1 MTAGISSMT
10 GFARVEADAGGA
22 RLRWE
27 IRSVN
32 HRYLDLQLRLPD
44 GLRGIEEDCRSIVKA
59 GASRG
64 KVDAALNIS
73 LDAAA
78 LPMPELN
85 LERAKQVIKQAEQVG
100 AEIEAAAD
108 LDPLKILRWPGV
120 LREAQQEELDWLFPA
135 AKEILAQTVDE
146 FCAARRREGE
156 KIQALL
162 EGRCEEILERVA
174 AVRERLPLVLEE
186 IRKRLL
192 ERIQA
197 VAQGTDPE
205 RLEQEIALVAQKL
218 DVSEELERLEA
229 HVAEVRSA
237 LEKDEAVGR
246 RLDFLMQELNREAN
260 TLASKSAD
268 AETTRHAVDLK
279 VIIEQMREQVQN
291 VE

>member
-1 MTAGISSMT
+1 MTTGISSMT
-10 GFARVEADAGGA
+10 GFARVELDAGGA

-44 GLRGIEEDCRSIVKA
+44 GLRGIEEDCRSIVKSQ
-59 GASRG
+59 ASRG
-64 KVDAALNIS
+64 KVDASLNIS

-78 LPMPELN
+78 LPLPELD
-85 LERAKQVIKQAEQVG
+85 LERAKQVIKQAEQVAG
-100 AEIEAAAD
+100 QMQAPSP
-108 LDPLKILRWPGV
+108 LDPLKILRWPSV
-120 LREAQQEELDWLFPA
+120 LREAEQEELDSLFPA
-135 AKEILAQTVDE
+135 AKESLAEAVAQ
-146 FCAARRREGE
+146 FCAARRREGK

-162 EGRCEEILERVA
+162 DGRCEEILTRVA

-192 ERIQA
+192 ERVQA
-197 VAQGTDPE
+197 VAQGADPE

-229 HVAEVRSA
+229 HVTEVRNA
-237 LEKDEAVGR
+237 LAKDEAVGR